1 MSLIIGIGG
10 GSGSGK
16 TTLADYLEKVY
27 KDRISVIQYDNYC
40 NDQSKLTMEERA
52 KVNYDIP
59 SSYDGDLLLEHI
71 QKLKQNLP
79 IDRPIYDMS
88 THSRMKTTIKI
99 LPNEII
105 IIEGIMFFPLE
116 KVFSSLDLK
125 IFVSCNEERRFK
137 RRLKRDVE
145 ERGRSKESVIKQ
157 FNESV
162 KPMHDIYVEPFK
174 EKVDFIFDNDND
186 DGLNKDEITRLIN
199 MIDSKINNHKI

>member
-27 KDRISVIQYDNYC
+27 KDRISIIQYDNYC
-40 NDQSKLTMEERA
+40 NDQSKLTMEERV

-88 THSRMKTTIKI
+88 THSRVKNTIKI

-145 ERGRSKESVIKQ
+145 ERGRNKESVIKQ